1 MESYL
6 AVYEVRPRWKVVYV
20 HSFYTRMY
28 SHYCVAAK
36 RAENIII
43 THRGIQL

>member
-1 MESYL
+1 MKLGQDGKLFMFIPFIPECTHTI
-6 AVYEVRPRWKVVYV
+6 VW
-20 HSFYTRMY
+20 H
-28 SHYCVAAK
+28 AK